1 MVNSSININS
11 IETKQTNK
19 ADRMNKYEVDFLC
32 SDGWFTYD
40 IWANSIFD
48 AAIALMQLDASA
60 RITNITFIS

>member
-1 MVNSSININS
+1 MVNSSINMCLKVY
-11 IETKQTNK
+11 EQ
-19 ADRMNKYEVDFLC
+19 RRFYMNKYEVDFLTSC
-32 SDGWFTYD
+32 GWFTYD